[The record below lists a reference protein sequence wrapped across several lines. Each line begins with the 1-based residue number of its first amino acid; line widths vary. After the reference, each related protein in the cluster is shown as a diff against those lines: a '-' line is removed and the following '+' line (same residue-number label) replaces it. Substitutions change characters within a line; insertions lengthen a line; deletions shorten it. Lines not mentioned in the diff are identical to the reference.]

1 MSNYI
6 IKIKNTSGE
15 EGTIIPDV
23 GFSYSDNLNSIN
35 QAIIK
40 ISGSSSAKRS
50 LIEMGSIVNIYRG
63 GTLEFK
69 GLIDA
74 VDYLAAGGMSIKASG
89 WEIWLAKEN
98 GDYASS
104 PWSATASATIFSA
117 ILAECSQPTGDPF
130 TAGTVNAGT
139 SIDFRSELTESLW
152 NSISNLISKTSQDI
166 GIDYINQEI
175 DILDHKGSSTSVL
188 TFNAG
193 LQMDNIRITHS
204 YPIGNDVRVYGEGEG
219 TTRIISNTATAGQDA
234 TSKSN
239 YGTIRKIVRDP
250 SITTQAEANLLAD
263 ALVAIY
269 KDPVKIYDFDV
280 LNPSQS
286 VVAGDVITLNAT
298 AQGLSNEEV
307 RVVGIT
313 KGVQGDR
320 EILTYQVT
328 NKAYSQ
334 SVKKRDEILAQ
345 IEKNNRDNQTY
356 NQYQSEYSNQ
366 NCATC
371 IGGCAC
377 FTDALACLFGSCF
390 TGSVANLLNLGLIG
404 NGVCGCSG
412 DWMYLNS
419 NLSLPGHVLQA
430 CVLNINASS
439 ADNYIAGEL
448 IVTQNVLANT
458 APTLGCHLTN
468 KTYVDTC
475 VGGGASNM
483 WADGDNPYII
493 PCNSCGLCMSDD
505 IIDGASANC
514 LGIASSPGAW
524 KEVHALCISGA
535 TSVCS
540 PIVHGSTLV
549 CGGDV
554 CAVDDVI
561 AGDDI
566 CAGDLLLGSRLNINA
581 SSACTFYVSGN
592 GIYLGTLEITYA
604 DTTCTCASRRMVL
617 PVGVNCY

>member
-6 IKIKNTSGE
+6 IKIKNTSGD
-15 EGTIIPDV
+15 EGTIISDV
-23 GFSYSDNLNSIN
+23 GFSYTDNLSAIN

-69 GLIDA
+69 GLIDS
-74 VDYLAAGGMSIKASG
+74 VDYLPAGGMSIKASG

-104 PWSATASATIFSA
+104 PWTSTASATIFSA
-117 ILAECSQPTGDPF
+117 ILGECSQPSGDAF

-139 SIDFRSELTESLW
+139 SIDFRAELTESLW

-175 DILDHKGSSTSVL
+175 DILDHKGSSTSVFTL
-188 TFNAG
+188 NAG
-193 LQMDNIRITHS
+193 IQMANIRVTQS

-219 TTRIISNTATAGQDA
+219 TTRIISNVANGQDA
-234 TSKSN
+234 TSKTS

-263 ALVAIY
+263 TLVAVY

-280 LNPSQS
+280 LNPNQS
-286 VVAGDVITLNAT
+286 VVCGDVITLNAK
-298 AQGLSNEEV
+298 AQDLSNEEV

-328 NKAYSQ
+328 NKAYSKL
-334 SVKKRDEILAQ
+334 VKKKDEVLAE

-377 FTDALACLFGSCF
+377 FTDALVCLFGSCF

-412 DWMYLNS
+412 DWFYINGS
-419 NLSLPGHVLQA
+419 IATSGVVQGSI
-430 CVLNINASS
+430 LNINTSS
-439 ADNYIAGEL
+439 ATNDIVGEL
-448 IVTQNVLANT
+448 YVSQNILANT
-458 APTLGCHLTN
+458 APTLGCHVTN
-468 KTYVDTC
+468 KTYVDNC
-475 VGGGASNM
+475 VSGAGSNV
-483 WADGDNPYII
+483 WADGTNPYII
-493 PCNSCGLCMSDD
+493 PCDSCQICIPGMCVTGDICSNANS
-505 IIDGASANC
+505 
-514 LGIASSPGAW
+514 LGINASPGAFA
-524 KEVHALCISGA
+524 KAYVACIFG
-535 TSVCS
+535 TTCVVT
-540 PIVHGSTLV
+540 PK
-549 CGGDV
+549 
-554 CAVDDVI
+554 VI
-561 AGDDI
+561 S
-566 CAGDLLLGSRLNINA
+566 AGDLDLYRGTSSHVASFGASCTCFGTIRSKTINA
-581 SSACTFYVSGN
+581 YANGSCCVGQSACRF
-592 GIYLGTLEITYA
+592 LGGYINNLYA
-604 DTTCTCASRRMVL
+604 CRKMVL